1 VKEPVD
7 PTQYI
12 PAAFWEFIAHCATA
26 DTTRAA
32 LQTLARHEVAILFRT
47 FMQARADLV
56 HELGITGRAA
66 DASEDTLEDLAQTV
80 LLQGREP
87 YLSTFRGKRA
97 LPPRSDWG
105 TNVFGVVGIFDEV
118 YLKRFGLQIF
128 DELED

>member
-1 VKEPVD
+1 MTEPVD
-7 PTQYI
+7 PTEYI
-12 PAAFWEFIAHCATA
+12 PAAFWEFIARCATA

-32 LQTLARHEVAILFRT
+32 LQTLAKHEVAILFRS
-47 FMQARADLV
+47 FMQARSDLV

-66 DASEDTLEDLAQTV
+66 DASENALEELAETV
-80 LLQGREP
+80 LAQGREP
-87 YLSTFRGKRA
+87 YVSTFRDKRA

-105 TNVFGVVGIFDEV
+105 RNVFGIVGIFDEV